1 MNINLSELSPN
12 KVYHTMTQTVVPRPV
27 AWVLSEHENGKF
39 NLAPFSYFN
48 AVCSNPPVVMLS
60 IGRKPDGSDKDTFR
74 NIVER
79 KKFVIHLAHPELAPQ
94 MTKSAKVL
102 PDGESELELVDMDTV
117 AFEGFELPRLKEARI
132 AFACELYK
140 LDTIGENDQNLV
152 FGKLLRIWLDD
163 EVVTEDDKG
172 RMKVMADKLSPLA
185 RLGGNEYVTAGS
197 ILDIPRES

>member
-48 AVCSNPPVVMLS
+48 AVCSSPPVVMLS
-60 IGRKPDGSDKDTFR
+60 IGRKPDGRDKDTFR

-79 KKFVIHLAHPELAPQ
+79 KRFVIHLAHPELAPQ

-102 PDGESELELVDMDTV
+102 PDGESELELIDMDTV
-117 AFEGFELPRLKEARI
+117 EFEGFELPRLKDARI

-163 EVVTEDDKG
+163 EVVAEDDKG

-185 RLGGNEYVTAGS
+185 RLGGNEYVTAGN

>member
-117 AFEGFELPRLKEARI
+117 AFEGFELPRLKDARL

-163 EVVTEDDKG
+163 EVVAEDDKG
-172 RMKVMADKLSPLA
+172 RMKVLADRLNPLA

>member
-1 MNINLSELSPN
+1 MIINLAELSPN

-79 KKFVIHLAHPELAPQ
+79 KRFVIHLAHPELAPQ
-94 MTKSAKVL
+94 VTKSAKVL

-117 AFEGFELPRLKEARI
+117 AFDGFELPRLKDARL

-163 EVVTEDDKG
+163 EVVAEDDKG
-172 RMKVMADKLSPLA
+172 RMKVLADRLNPLA
-185 RLGGNEYVTAGS
+185 RLGGNEYVTAGN

>member
-140 LDTIGENDQNLV
+140 LDTIGESDQNLV